1 MHASNLPR
9 SHICLMQDFLRQHN
23 RSAAAEGVCWRVQDA
38 CERPT
43 LNAPA
48 RQRPHLGVAYGV
60 ADPGGR
66 SRMAMMVAIGSRE
79 MPPSR

>member
-9 SHICLMQDFLRQHN
+9 SDICLMQDFLRQ
-23 RSAAAEGVCWRVQDA
+23 RD
-38 CERPT
+38 
-43 LNAPA
+43 NA
-48 RQRPHLGVAYGV
+48 RTSEVAYGV
-60 ADPGGR
+60 ADPAGR